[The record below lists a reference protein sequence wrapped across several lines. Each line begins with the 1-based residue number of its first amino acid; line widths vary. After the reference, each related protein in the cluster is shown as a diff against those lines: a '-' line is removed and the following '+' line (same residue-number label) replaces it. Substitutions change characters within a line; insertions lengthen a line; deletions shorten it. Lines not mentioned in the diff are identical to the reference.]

1 MTKER
6 AGQVMQD
13 IMRRVGCREGGLAD
27 MDARD
32 MQRVILTVDDTD
44 DTTKATSTGEIAG
57 LIADEVPALGGAIV
71 LGITRHQLL
80 IAEGV
85 PYTSHNSAMSF
96 EALLPDGATGKL
108 RECAIRIIVENR
120 AETSDPGL
128 CVAVLPESWDDEG
141 REQLSRVVD
150 FGWRAKEEL
159 CSIRGAYE
167 LAAAVPWL
175 TLSEHGGNGDGVVGA
190 LAGVGLRLDGND
202 GRFRGKW
209 DLQRIC
215 GFGEDVT
222 QASVEDVVECLAAGL
237 GGDVQVLGVH
247 GEELA
252 PDTPFALGK
261 DVKPLL
267 KGGKLTIVCEM
278 ADGVACPCKKDDLG
292 EIGNVRGSW
301 RQICASFTW
310 DNDLEECVDAQPSCK
325 NCLYRRWVAGGF
337 SCVLPE
343 MQADVAQG

>member
-6 AGQVMQD
+6 ARRVMQGVAK
-13 IMRRVGCREGGLAD
+13 RVNDAKGGRAN
-27 MDARD
+27 MDVQGL
-32 MQRVILTVDDTD
+32 QRVILTVDDTD

-57 LIADEVPALGGAIV
+57 LIADEVPVLGGAIV

-96 EALLPDGATGKL
+96 EALLPHGAAGEL
-108 RECAIRIIVENR
+108 RERAICIIAENR

-128 CVAVLPESWDDEG
+128 CVAVLPERWDDAA
-141 REQLSRVVD
+141 REQLAQVVA
-150 FGWRAKEEL
+150 FGWKAKEEL
-159 CSIRGAYE
+159 CTIEGAYE
-167 LAAAVPWL
+167 LAAGVSWL
-175 TLSEHGGNGDGVVGA
+175 TLSEHGGNADGVVGA

-209 DLQRIC
+209 DLRRIC
-215 GFGEDVT
+215 GFEADVA
-222 QASVEDVVECLAAGL
+222 QASVGAVVDCLAAGL
-237 GGDVQVLGVH
+237 DGDVQVLGVH
-247 GEELA
+247 GELL
-252 PDTPFALGK
+252 DDDVPFSLDK

-267 KGGKLTIVCEM
+267 KGGKLTIVCELS
-278 ADGVACPCKKDDLG
+278 DGVACPCKKDDLG

-301 RQICASFTW
+301 RQTCASFTW

-343 MQADVAQG
+343 MQAAAAQR